1 MQGTLAGRLRT
12 FADFNFLI
20 VNVRQQLTE
29 VAHVE
34 IGPADWAIAEMIGLG
49 FGDAI
54 SVSAGCC
61 KQSQSFNDL
70 ISKDDAFRVVLLEPR
85 IGEFWVCENLEM
97 IGMADIVVGVDVN
110 PDHLP

>member
-1 MQGTLAGRLRT
+1 MQGELAGRLRP

-29 VAHVE
+29 IAHVE
-34 IGPADWAIAEMIGLG
+34 IGPADRAIAEMIGLG

-54 SVSAGCC
+54 SVNAGVASNRNHSMTSYP
-61 KQSQSFNDL
+61 KTTP
-70 ISKDDAFRVVLLEPR
+70 FRIVLLEPL
-85 IGEFWVCENLEM
+85 IGDFWVCENLEM
-97 IGMADIVVGVDVN
+97 IGMADIVVRVDVN